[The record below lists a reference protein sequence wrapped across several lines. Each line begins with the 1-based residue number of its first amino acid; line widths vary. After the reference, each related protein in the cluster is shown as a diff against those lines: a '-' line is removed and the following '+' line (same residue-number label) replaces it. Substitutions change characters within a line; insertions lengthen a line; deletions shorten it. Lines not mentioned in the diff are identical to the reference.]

1 MNISDFM
8 ALLEFV
14 KNTMVSTFTCL
25 DGIVIVSDGS
35 STLTLLG
42 FFVSVGFIML
52 ILQFIKNMKKA

>member
-42 FFVSVGFIML
+42 FFVSVAFIML